1 MFTTLRNAWKIPELR
16 KKILF
21 TLFILLIFRL
31 GNAVPVPYVNV
42 TALASYFNSQLSDTI
57 LGL

>member
-1 MFTTLRNAWKIPELR
+1 MFATLRNAWKIPELR

-31 GNAVPVPYVNV
+31 GNAVPVPYVDV
-42 TALASYFNSQLSDTI
+42 AALHNYFE
-57 LGL
+57 